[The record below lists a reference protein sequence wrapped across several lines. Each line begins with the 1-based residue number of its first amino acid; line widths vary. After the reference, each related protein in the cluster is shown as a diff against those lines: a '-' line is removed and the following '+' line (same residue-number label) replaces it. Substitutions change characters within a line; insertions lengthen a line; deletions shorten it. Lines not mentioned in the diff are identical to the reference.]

1 MTTPGPSASTGP
13 SAGTVA
19 ELLARLRASDPG
31 RPRLTW
37 YGAGGERVEL
47 SARVLENWVAKTA
60 NLLVEELDA
69 VPGTRV
75 HLDLPAHWRSA
86 VWSLATAAV
95 GALPAGREDAEV
107 VVTDRTDAPAPAG
120 ALLVVVALP
129 ALALTAGPGLP
140 PRAVDHNAEVA
151 GYGDSV
157 PVVAGATVLQVA
169 RALAPQERVL
179 LSAEGTDP
187 AAAAALLTD
196 ALAADG
202 SLVLLGPGAP
212 DADRVA
218 AQEQVTLRA

>member
-1 MTTPGPSASTGP
+1 MTAPGTPGAPAST
-13 SAGTVA
+13 VA
-19 ELLARLRASDPG
+19 QLLARARASDPG

-69 VPGTRV
+69 VPGTAV
-75 HLDLPAHWRSA
+75 HLGLPAHWRSG
-86 VWSLATAAV
+86 VWSLALLAV
-95 GALPAGREDAEV
+95 GAVPGALETAEV
-107 VVTDRTDAPAPAG
+107 VVTDRPDAVHAPPG

-140 PRAVDHNAEVA
+140 PRALDANAEVA
-151 GYGDSV
+151 GYGDQLPPV
-157 PVVAGATVLQVA
+157 AGAPVVAVT
-169 RALAPQERVL
+169 RSLAPQERL
-179 LSAEGTDP
+179 LLRAEGTDP
-187 AAAAALLTD
+187 AGLAAALLD

-218 AQEQVTLRA
+218 AQEQVTARA

>member
-1 MTTPGPSASTGP
+1 MSAPGTT
-13 SAGTVA
+13 AGTVA
-19 ELLARLRASDPG
+19 QLLARVRASDPG

-69 VPGTRV
+69 VPGTAV
-75 HLDLPAHWRSA
+75 HLGLPAHWRSA
-86 VWSLATAAV
+86 VWSLALLAA
-95 GALPAGREDAEV
+95 GAAPSALDAAEV
-107 VVTDRTDAPAPAG
+107 VVTDRPDAVPAPPG

-140 PRAVDHNAEVA
+140 PRALDHNAEVA
-151 GYGDSV
+151 GYGDQL
-157 PVVAGATVLQVA
+157 PLVAGAPAVEVV

-179 LSAEGTDP
+179 LGAEGTGP
-187 AAAAALLTD
+187 TGLAAVLLD
-196 ALAADG
+196 ALAVDG

-212 DADRVA
+212 DAERVA
-218 AQEQVTLRA
+218 AQEQVTARL